1 MKTISEMMSSSPMT
15 IGPEDKIEQAWRVM
29 HDNRMRHIPVC
40 KGDKLV
46 GLVTQKDLLVNAS
59 NTALLSLPVAEI
71 MVFDVETIDVSSS
84 PKDAAQLMIKK
95 KISCLPVLDG
105 EELVGI
111 VTDTDFLSLVE
122 LLLE

>member
-1 MKTISEMMSSSPMT
+1 MKTISEMMSPSPMT